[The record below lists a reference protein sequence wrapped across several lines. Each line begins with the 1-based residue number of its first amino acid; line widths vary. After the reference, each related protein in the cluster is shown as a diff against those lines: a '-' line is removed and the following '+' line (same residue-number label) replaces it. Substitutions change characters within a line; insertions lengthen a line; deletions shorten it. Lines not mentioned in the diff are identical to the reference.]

1 MKSRVDV
8 ICGFL
13 GAGKTTLIKKL
24 LQDGYQGKK
33 VVLIEN
39 EFGEVGVDEG
49 FLQDSKATIREL
61 NSGCICCSLEGD
73 FEEALHQVKETYEPE
88 IILIEPSGVGKLSNI
103 LAGIQNSDDYDV
115 QQLICVVDTKKVKMY
130 RRNFKEFFEDQIKY
144 AKKVML
150 SKTQNLS
157 EEKINEAIHIIR
169 EINPNAVLVSEAWEK
184 LKGEDILKAVQVDEE
199 LQELLEQCKHHHHD
213 EEECGCGHHH
223 HHDEEEC
230 GCGHHHHHDEEECG
244 CGHHH
249 HHDEEECGCGHHHHD
264 EEECGCGHHHHHDE
278 EECGCGHHHHHD
290 EEECGCG
297 HHHHH
302 HDDMPFESVGFDMD
316 GSYDMARLKS
326 ALNQLSDNILRAKGY
341 LKTDEGWVEFD
352 FVSGDIQIRSCSAK
366 PMGRVCVIG
375 IDLDKEWI
383 QDVFGVSL

>member
-115 QQLICVVDTKKVKMY
+115 QQLICVVDAKKVKMY

-199 LQELLEQCKHHHHD
+199 LQELLEQCKHHPHD

-230 GCGHHHHHDEEECG
+230 GCGHHHHHITLTMKRNVAVDTIITMMKRSAVVDIITTIMTICL
-244 CGHHH
+244 
-249 HHDEEECGCGHHHHD
+249 
-264 EEECGCGHHHHHDE
+264 
-278 EECGCGHHHHHD
+278 
-290 EEECGCG
+290 
-297 HHHHH
+297 
-302 HDDMPFESVGFDMD
+302 
-316 GSYDMARLKS
+316 LK
-326 ALNQLSDNILRAKGY
+326 
-341 LKTDEGWVEFD
+341 V
-352 FVSGDIQIRSCSAK
+352 
-366 PMGRVCVIG
+366 
-375 IDLDKEWI
+375 
-383 QDVFGVSL
+383 

>member
-115 QQLICVVDTKKVKMY
+115 QQLICVVDAKKVKMY

-169 EINPNAVLVSEAWEK
+169 EINPNAVLVSEVWEN

-199 LQELLEQCKHHHHD
+199 LQELLEQCKHHHH
-213 EEECGCGHHH
+213 
-223 HHDEEEC
+223 HDEEEC
-230 GCGHHHHHDEEECG
+230 GCGHHHHHDEEECS
-244 CGHHH
+244 
-249 HHDEEECGCGHHHHD
+249 
-264 EEECGCGHHHHHDE
+264 
-278 EECGCGHHHHHD
+278 CGHHHHHD

-366 PMGRVCVIG
+366 PMGRICVIG